1 MEIGQCFIQRLDMHH
16 KRRPTCSWAV
26 GFIVRNDLGNLMN
39 NLLHADEL
47 CEKNVAMSFLR
58 GEKVR
63 QRLVHVG
70 RILQGINF
78 AINCRASIAKLADN
92 EKRQETG

>member
-1 MEIGQCFIQRLDMHH
+1 
-16 KRRPTCSWAV
+16 
-26 GFIVRNDLGNLMN
+26 
-39 NLLHADEL
+39 L